1 MNKETINS
9 IIFSAKENTDFDF
22 IEKYD
27 EEAKKSEIARNFT
40 SAVISYEHEICYLYK
55 VYRFA
60 ISAHNEN
67 SQYQTYNGK
76 HFLETAQK
84 WKNEIIK
91 IHKHILEIAREHK
104 DLFEGYEII
113 NLDELFQD

>member
-1 MNKETINS
+1 MK
-9 IIFSAKENTDFDF
+9 IIISSANESNDFDF

-27 EEAKKSEIARNFT
+27 EEAKKSEIAGDFKN
-40 SAVISYEHEICYLYK
+40 AVISYEYEICYLNK

-67 SQYQTYNGK
+67 SQYQTYNDK

-91 IHKHILEIAREHK
+91 VHKHILEIAREHK

-113 NLDELFQD
+113 NVDELFRD